1 MFGRKN
7 RELQA
12 TLAAQAERM
21 AALEGQL
28 ANVANSDRAPV
39 STGDRE
45 SILELFNVASS
56 YAGPVVNAQTAM
68 RSSAVYACVSIIA
81 GAIASLPLPVYQR
94 TDDGRERADHPFW
107 WMLNEQAGPCF
118 TAYSFWEYMISAKL
132 LRGDAHAYIVR
143 NGAGV
148 PQELLPLP
156 RHCVIAEK
164 RNGRLVYFVD
174 LDGEYLGLDQDD
186 VLHFPSLGFDG
197 VKSPSVISLAA
208 KQSVGVSLAAEEY
221 AARFFS
227 NGMRSDFALSH
238 PGNPTKA
245 QVELIREMWAERH
258 QGPAKNHL
266 PAVLVG
272 GMEVKELTMSAEDS
286 QLLET
291 RKWQVV
297 DIARAFGVPPHMIG
311 ETEKSSSWGSGIEQM
326 SIGFVRWTLNRH
338 LKPIEQELNR
348 KLWPSSPRY
357 FVEFNREGLMAGDS
371 KAEAEYFTK
380 ALGGPGAQ
388 GYMTVNEVRRI
399 KNLPPVEGG
408 DTLYRPENPNATQQ
422 IAEPDSGQPEGD
434 EALRD

>member
-1 MFGRKN
+1 MLTKLLGGR
-7 RELQA
+7 RRA
-12 TLAAQAERM
+12 SERVEPVLG
-21 AALEGQL
+21 A
-28 ANVANSDRAPV
+28 DRAPV

-45 SILELFNVASS
+45 AILDLFNVSASH
-56 YAGPVVNAQTAM
+56 AGPVVNARTAM
-68 RSSAVYACVSIIA
+68 RSSAVYACVATIA
-81 GAIASLPLPVYQR
+81 GAIAALPLPVYQR
-94 TDDGRERADHPFW
+94 TADGRERADHPLW
-107 WMLNEQAGPCF
+107 WLLNEQPTPGF
-118 TAYSFWEYMISAKL
+118 SAYAFWEYVVSSKL
-132 LRGDAHAYIVR
+132 LRGDGLAMIAR
-143 NGAGV
+143 NNAGQ
-148 PQELLPLP
+148 PQALIPLP
-156 RHCVIAEK
+156 RGQTLIEK
-164 RNGRLVYFVD
+164 RDGRLVYYVE
-174 LDGEYLGLDQDD
+174 LDGDYIGLDQDD

-197 VKSPSVISLAA
+197 IKSPSVISLAA
-208 KQSVGVSLAAEEY
+208 KQGVGVSLAAEEY
-221 AARFFS
+221 AGRFFS
-227 NGMRSDFALSH
+227 NGARPDFALSH
-238 PGNPTKA
+238 PGNPTRQ
-245 QVELIREMWAERH
+245 QVDLIREMWAERH
-258 QGPAKNHL
+258 QGTANRHL

-311 ETEKSSSWGSGIEQM
+311 ETEKSSSWGTGIEQM

-348 KLWPSSPRY
+348 KLWPRSARY

-408 DTLYRPENPNATQQ
+408 DILYRPENAGNAQPP
-422 IAEPDSGQPEGD
+422 AEPDQGQPEG
-434 EALRD
+434 EEGLRDPQRGE

>member
-12 TLAAQAERM
+12 TVAEQAARM
-21 AALEGQL
+21 EALEQQL
-28 ANVANSDRAPV
+28 QTINNHDQSPV

-45 SILELFNVASS
+45 AILDLFNTGASF
-56 YAGPVVNAQTAM
+56 AGPVVNSQTAM

-81 GAIASLPLPVYQR
+81 GAIGSLPLPIYQR
-94 TDDGRERADHPFW
+94 TPEGRERVEHPFW
-107 WMLNEQAGPCF
+107 WLLNEQPAPCF
-118 TAYSFWEYMISAKL
+118 TAFSFWEYMVSCKL
-132 LRGDAHAYIVR
+132 LRGDAFAMIVR
-143 NGAGV
+143 NNAGGV
-148 PQELLPLP
+148 EEIIPLP
-156 RHCVIAEK
+156 RNQVIPEK
-164 RNGRLVYFVD
+164 RNGRLAYFVQ
-174 LDGEYLGLDQDD
+174 LDGEAFGLDQDD

-197 VKSPSVISLAA
+197 VKSPSVIGLAA
-208 KQSVGVSLAAEEY
+208 KQSIGVSLAAGEY

-227 NGMRSDFALSH
+227 NGARHDFALSH
-238 PGNPTKA
+238 PGTPTKA

-258 QGPAKNHL
+258 QGPANAHL

-297 DIARAFGVPPHMIG
+297 DIARTFGVPPHMIG
-311 ETEKSSSWGSGIEQM
+311 ETDKSSSWGTGIEQM
-326 SIGFVRWTLNRH
+326 SIGFVRLTLNRH
-338 LKPIEQELNR
+338 LRPIEQELNR

-357 FVEFNREGLMAGDS
+357 FTEFNREALLAGDS

-408 DTLYRPENPNATQQ
+408 DVLYRPESKSNAQPS
-422 IAEPDSGQPEGD
+422 AEPDQGQPEGR
-434 EALRD
+434 EEV